1 MGDVNL
7 PFFLYLCKMK
17 EVLYKREFV
26 KYECN
31 SYECLSPIDDKGRYA
46 DSAQLY
52 HPPTKKHP
60 LFLYQSAHNNEE
72 FFSENFQNPMTLV
85 SRYNALV
92 VIERNGDKISMKL
105 FDGFTHRKPGV
116 SWFKKSK
123 NVIFLT
129 VNTKTGDVYSGGI
142 VNYHLKRK
150 CKKYIRRN
158 YFADGGLC
166 SFQNS
171 LRNQI
176 SRFNQND
183 VTGVTSETI
192 RFFLNM
198 IDPNDSFTSLKP
210 SERLFKF
217 HLDKKGYKYPNNFN
231 VFMHQWLGP
240 DIKKCLKRNN
250 KRVIDAF
257 MDLYGIQGKKIK
269 KILHKTTNFNTHAY
283 NVASDLFG
291 VDWLNQDEELL
302 LACFDTK
309 HGMTQAPE
317 IFKELITN
325 DELKRVFTL
334 FKQVVQYENM
344 NSYTLNDHIR
354 MYCELRELGENI
366 KWLSSTDNI
375 NLFREE
381 HLDWTDK
388 LQHYRQGSYYRI
400 YPEYTYEMIN
410 KPLEVN
416 GEVYTP
422 VLLTDSSSYNEES
435 SYQSNCVKG
444 YVGKCQSMIV
454 SLRRGEGKDMERA
467 TLEYEL
473 SYKKELEIVRIERVQ
488 SLGRFNQQLPSDW
501 TDALLRLDERMLYYV
516 KDEKFDTVK
525 IKKKCANGVELEST
539 SVWDDMGRLRWNKKA
554 VEKTDRYYYNNEF
567 FE

>member
-1 MGDVNL
+1 
-7 PFFLYLCKMK
+7 MK
-17 EVLYKREFV
+17 EVLYKKEFV

-31 SYECLSPIDDKGRYA
+31 SYSNSSPIDDKGRYV
-46 DSAQLY
+46 DSAQVY

-72 FFSENFQNPMTLV
+72 FFSENFQNPMALV
-85 SRYNALV
+85 SRYNVLV

-105 FDGFTHRKPGV
+105 FDSFTHRRPGV
-116 SWFKKSK
+116 TWFKKLK

-129 VNTKTGDVYSGGI
+129 VNTKTGDIYSGGI
-142 VNYHLKRK
+142 INYHLKRN
-150 CKKYIRRN
+150 CKKRIQRN
-158 YFADGGLC
+158 YFSDGGLC
-166 SFQNS
+166 SFQNL
-171 LRNQI
+171 LRVQI
-176 SRFNQND
+176 SRFNPAE
-183 VTGVTSETI
+183 TTSVITSDI
-192 RFFLNM
+192 ISFFLNL
-198 IDPNDSFTSLKP
+198 IDPNDSFTNLKP

-217 HLDKKGYKYPNNFN
+217 YLDKKGYKYPNNFN
-231 VFMHQWLGP
+231 VFMPYWFGP
-240 DIKKCLKRNN
+240 DIKKCLKRND

-257 MDLYGIQGKKIK
+257 MDLYEFSGKKVK
-269 KILHKTTNFNTHAY
+269 KILHKIDNFNSHVY
-283 NVASDLFG
+283 MVASDLFG
-291 VDWLNQDEELL
+291 EDWLNQDENLL
-302 LACFDTK
+302 LACFNTK
-309 HGMTQAPE
+309 NGFTQAPE
-317 IFKELITN
+317 IFKELITH
-325 DELKRVFTL
+325 DELKRVFSL
-334 FKQVVQYENM
+334 FKQVIQYENM
-344 NSYTLNDHIR
+344 NSYTLHDHIR
-354 MYCELRELGENI
+354 MYCELKELGENI
-366 KWLSSTDNI
+366 KWLSSSDNTTNI
-375 NLFREE
+375 FREE

-410 KPLEVN
+410 KPLEVS

-422 VLLTDSSSYNEES
+422 VLLHDSTGYNEES

-525 IKKKCANGVELEST
+525 IKKKCANGVELESA

-554 VEKTDRYYYNNEF
+554 VERTDRYYYNNEF